1 MKLVVNAKRYG
12 FDAKK
17 FVGKLSNIKLLEK
30 REKWLENNCKI
41 LSNKEAMYKETIP
54 LAELIWDLQISK
66 SELISFKVVVNEAIE
81 TYRLT
86 PSAAAFM

>member
-1 MKLVVNAKRYG
+1 MVNAKRYG